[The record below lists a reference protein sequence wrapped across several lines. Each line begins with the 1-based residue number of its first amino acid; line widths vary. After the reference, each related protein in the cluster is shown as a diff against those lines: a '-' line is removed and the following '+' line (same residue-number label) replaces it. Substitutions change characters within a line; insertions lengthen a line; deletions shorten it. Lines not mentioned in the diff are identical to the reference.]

1 VVGTYTPGRHA
12 VSLMNTCIHIRQY
25 MSSTHLAPPTDDAST
40 AHASTANDNGSSC
53 CQALYIAVTLTL
65 LTHIIQLQSKAN
77 YND

>member
-1 VVGTYTPGRHA
+1 
-12 VSLMNTCIHIRQY
+12 MNTCIHIRQY

-40 AHASTANDNGSSC
+40 ANDNGSSR